1 MANLNKFGVPLSG
14 NTSAVLM
21 PKLAYRFRVT
31 FTGLGGTG
39 TDTKALTREII
50 SVGRPNL
57 THDEVTIDVYNSRI
71 FLAGKHT
78 WEPLAIVMRDDINS
92 DVITL
97 LNSQVQNQVDHFEQS
112 AALAGSQYKFST
124 IIETLDGTSSATSAT
139 TVLDTWSLSGC
150 FVQNMTWGESNYAT
164 SEPVQITM
172 MVRYDNAEHLVGT
185 ENTMQGQNITA
196 TTLDQSTATS

>member
-14 NTSAVLM
+14 NTSVVLM

-39 TDTKALTREII
+39 TDTKALTREIV
-50 SVGRPNL
+50 SVGRPQL
-57 THDEVTIDVYNSRI
+57 THDEVVIDVYNSRI

-78 WEPLAIVMRDDINS
+78 WEPISIIMRDDINS

-112 AALAGSQYKFST
+112 AAVAGSQYKFST
-124 IIETLDGTSSATSAT
+124 IIDTLDGTSNASSVT
-139 TVLDTWSLSGC
+139 TVLDTWRLSGC
-150 FVQNMTWGESNYAT
+150 YVQNMTWGESAYAT

>member
-1 MANLNKFGVPLSG
+1 MANLSKFGVPISG

-97 LNSQVQNQVDHFEQS
+97 LNSQVQHQVDHFEQS
-112 AALAGSQYKFST
+112 ARLAGAQYKFST
-124 IIETLDGTSSATSAT
+124 IIETLDGTSNANSAT

-172 MVRYDNAEHLVGT
+172 TVRYDNAEHFVGT
-185 ENTMQGQNITA
+185 DSTLKGQNITS
-196 TTLDQSTATS
+196 TTLEQSTATS

>member
-21 PKLAYRFRVT
+21 PKLGYRFRVT

-50 SVGRPNL
+50 SVGRPQL
-57 THDEVTIDVYNSRI
+57 THDEVIIDVYNSRI
-71 FLAGKHT
+71 YLAGKHT
-78 WEPLAIVMRDDINS
+78 WEPLQIVMRDDINS
-92 DVITL
+92 DVVTL
-97 LNSQVQNQVDHFEQS
+97 LNNQVNNQINHFEQS
-112 AALAGSQYKFST
+112 AATAGSQYKFGT
-124 IIETLDGTSSATSAT
+124 IIESLDGTNNASSVT

-150 FVQNMTWGESNYAT
+150 YVQNMTWGESNYAT
-164 SEPVQITM
+164 SDPVQITM
-172 MVRYDNAEHLVGT
+172 MLRHDNEEHFVGT
-185 ENTMQGQNITA
+185 ESTMKVQNITA

>member
-50 SVGRPNL
+50 SVGRPNF
-57 THDEVTIDVYNSRI
+57 THDEVVIDVYNSRI

-78 WEPLAIVMRDDINS
+78 WEPLQIVMRDDINS

-97 LNSQVQNQVDHFEQS
+97 LNQQVTNQVDHFEQS
-112 AALAGSQYKFST
+112 AALAGGQYKFGT

-172 MVRYDNAEHLVGT
+172 TVRYDNAEHFVGT
-185 ENTMQGQNITA
+185 DSTLKGQNITS
-196 TTLDQSTATS
+196 TTLEQSTATA

>member
-50 SVGRPNL
+50 SVGRPQL
-57 THDEVTIDVYNSRI
+57 THDEVIIDVYNSRI
-71 FLAGKHT
+71 YLAGKHT
-78 WEPLAIVMRDDINS
+78 WEPLQIVMRDDINS
-92 DVITL
+92 DVVTL
-97 LNSQVQNQVDHFEQS
+97 LNNQVNNQINHFEQS
-112 AALAGSQYKFST
+112 AAVAGSQYKFGT
-124 IIETLDGTSSATSAT
+124 IIESLDGTNNASSVT
-139 TVLDTWSLSGC
+139 TVLDTWALSGC
-150 FVQNMTWGESNYAT
+150 YVQNMTWGESNYAT
-164 SEPVQITM
+164 SDPVQITM
-172 MVRYDNAEHLVGT
+172 MLRHDNAEHFVGT
-185 ENTMQGQNITA
+185 ESTMKVQNITA

>member
-31 FTGLGGTG
+31 YTGLGGTG

-50 SVGRPNL
+50 SVGRPQL
-57 THDEVTIDVYNSRI
+57 THDEIQIDVYNSRI

-78 WEPLAIVMRDDINS
+78 WEPIAIVMRDDINS

-112 AALAGSQYKFST
+112 AAVAGSQYKFST
-124 IIETLDGTSSATSAT
+124 IIDTLDGTSNASSVT
-139 TVLDTWSLSGC
+139 TVLDTWRLSGC
-150 FVQNMTWGESNYAT
+150 YVQNMTWGESAYAT

-172 MVRYDNAEHLVGT
+172 TVRYDNAEHFVGT
-185 ENTMQGQNITA
+185 DSTLKGQNITS
-196 TTLDQSTATS
+196 TTLEQSTATA

>member
-172 MVRYDNAEHLVGT
+172 TVRYDNAEHFVGT
-185 ENTMQGQNITA
+185 DSTLKGQNITS
-196 TTLDQSTATS
+196 TTLEQSTATA

>member
-1 MANLNKFGVPLSG
+1 MANLSKFGVPISG

-172 MVRYDNAEHLVGT
+172 TVRYDNAEHFVGT
-185 ENTMQGQNITA
+185 DSTLKGQNITS
-196 TTLDQSTATS
+196 TTLEQSTATA

>member
-21 PKLAYRFRVT
+21 PKLGYRFRVT

-112 AALAGSQYKFST
+112 SAVAGGQYKFGT

-150 FVQNMTWGESNYAT
+150 FVQNM
-164 SEPVQITM
+164 Q
-172 MVRYDNAEHLVGT
+172 
-185 ENTMQGQNITA
+185 
-196 TTLDQSTATS
+196 

>member
-50 SVGRPNL
+50 SVGRPNF
-57 THDEVTIDVYNSRI
+57 THDEVVIDVYNSRI

-78 WEPLAIVMRDDINS
+78 WEPLQIVMRDDINS

-97 LNSQVQNQVDHFEQS
+97 LNQQVTNQVDHFEQS
-112 AALAGSQYKFST
+112 AAQAGSQYKFTT
-124 IIETLDGTSSATSAT
+124 IVETLDGTSSASSVT
-139 TVLDTWSLSGC
+139 TVLDSWSLSGC

-172 MVRYDNAEHLVGT
+172 TVRYDNAEHLVGT
-185 ENTMQGQNITA
+185 ENTLSVQNISS
-196 TTLDQSTATS
+196 TTLDQSTATA

>member
-97 LNSQVQNQVDHFEQS
+97 LNQQVTNQVDHFEQS
-112 AALAGSQYKFST
+112 AAVAGSQYKFGT
-124 IIETLDGTSSATSAT
+124 VIETLDGTSTAKGKTN
-139 TVLDTWSLSGC
+139 VLDKWSLSGC
-150 FVQNMTWGESNYAT
+150 FVQNMQWGESNYAT
-164 SEPVQITM
+164 SEPVQLTM
-172 MVRYDNAEHLVGT
+172 TVRYDNAEHLVGT
-185 ENTMQGQNITA
+185 ESTMKVQNIT
-196 TTLDQSTATS
+196 LQGRFY

>member
-21 PKLAYRFRVT
+21 PKLGYRFRVT

-50 SVGRPNL
+50 SVGRPNF
-57 THDEVTIDVYNSRI
+57 THDEVVIDVYNSRI

-78 WEPLAIVMRDDINS
+78 WEPLQIVMRDDINS
-92 DVITL
+92 DVVTL
-97 LNSQVQNQVDHFEQS
+97 LNNQVNNQINHFEQS
-112 AALAGSQYKFST
+112 AATAGSQYKFGT
-124 IIETLDGTSSATSAT
+124 IIESLDGTNNASSVT

-150 FVQNMTWGESNYAT
+150 YVQNMTWGESAYAT

-172 MVRYDNAEHLVGT
+172 MVRYDNAEHFVGT
-185 ENTMQGQNITA
+185 DSTLKGQNITS
-196 TTLDQSTATS
+196 TTLEQSTATA

>member
-50 SVGRPNL
+50 SVGRPQL
-57 THDEVTIDVYNSRI
+57 THDEVIIDVYNSRI
-71 FLAGKHT
+71 YLAGKHT
-78 WEPLAIVMRDDINS
+78 WEPLQIVMRDDINS
-92 DVITL
+92 DVVTL
-97 LNSQVQNQVDHFEQS
+97 LNNQVNNQINHFEQS

-172 MVRYDNAEHLVGT
+172 TVRYDNAEHFVGT
-185 ENTMQGQNITA
+185 DSTLKGQNITS
-196 TTLDQSTATS
+196 TTLEQSTATA

>member
-1 MANLNKFGVPLSG
+1 MANLSKFGVPLSG

-97 LNSQVQNQVDHFEQS
+97 LNSQVQHQVDHFEQS

-172 MVRYDNAEHLVGT
+172 TVRYDNAEHFVGT
-185 ENTMQGQNITA
+185 DSTLKGQNITS
-196 TTLDQSTATS
+196 TTLEQSTATA

>member
-97 LNSQVQNQVDHFEQS
+97 LNQQVTNQVDHFEQS

-172 MVRYDNAEHLVGT
+172 TVRYDNAEHFVGT
-185 ENTMQGQNITA
+185 ESTLKGQDITSTTLEQTTA
-196 TTLDQSTATS
+196 TA

>member
-1 MANLNKFGVPLSG
+1 MANLSKFGVPISG

-97 LNSQVQNQVDHFEQS
+97 LNSQVQHQVDHFEQS
-112 AALAGSQYKFST
+112 ARLAGAQYKFST
-124 IIETLDGTSSATSAT
+124 IIETLDGTSNANSAT

-172 MVRYDNAEHLVGT
+172 TVRYDNAEHFVGT
-185 ENTMQGQNITA
+185 ESTLKIQNISS
-196 TTLDQSTATS
+196 TTLDQSTATA

>member
-50 SVGRPNL
+50 SIGRPNL
-57 THDEVTIDVYNSRI
+57 THDEVVIDVYNSRI

-172 MVRYDNAEHLVGT
+172 TVRYDNAEHFVGT
-185 ENTMQGQNITA
+185 DSTLKGQNITS
-196 TTLDQSTATS
+196 TTLEQTTATA